1 LGEGLGRGRG
11 VTPVVQRI
19 TALISPLSGFYES
32 AGRPLPRVASRES
45 AALPQPYRRLLVH
58 DQDMTST
65 LEAYFGSTVRLRVLE
80 RRLDD
85 NSITRQVVLVTDSED
100 QPVEFGAIHIRL
112 DQFSS
117 RARERIVESVRP
129 LGTILREERVA
140 YRCDPRGFFEIQCD
154 QTARRA
160 FALSGAPVLFG
171 RHNLLLTPA
180 GDMIAEVVEILP
192 PLRDE
197 GAIDA

>member
-1 LGEGLGRGRG
+1 M
-11 VTPVVQRI
+11 TPVVQRI
-19 TALISPLSGFYES
+19 AALISPLWGFYES
-32 AGRPLPRVASRES
+32 AGQPMPRVAAREP

-58 DQDMTST
+58 NQDMTST
-65 LEAYFGSTVRLRVLE
+65 LEAHFRSTVRLRVLE
-80 RRLDD
+80 RRLSDD
-85 NSITRQVVLVTDSED
+85 ALTRQVVLVTDTDER
-100 QPVEFGAIHIRL
+100 PVEFGAIHIRL

-117 RARERIVESVRP
+117 RARDRIVESVRP

-140 YRCDPRGFFEIQCD
+140 YRCDPRGYFEIQCD

-160 FALSGAPVLFG
+160 FALDGAPVLFG

-197 GAIDA
+197 GAFNG